1 MNMLLPR
8 ALALLLLPVAFP
20 AAHAALLVNESFDY
34 PAGSLLPD
42 FAAGNPA
49 AATQPASLGGTGLS
63 IQPRPFPD
71 RTPVTIGHAGL
82 SYTDSTGRAL
92 RTSGRSV
99 IIPEG
104 NSTVFNFYDTDPADP
119 FARFR
124 NPADPRDLGRPGETV
139 WLSFLMMAA
148 AEPTADHTFSLRIT
162 GVATSFPIGLLARG
176 SSGAHTVGAGSAASK
191 AVIAPRKTCLVV
203 LRATFGETGETELWV
218 NPDLGGDRP
227 SSKPDLHFKKISV
240 SFRSLWFNKQTNG
253 ELPVAFDELRVGESY
268 ADVAPIL

>member
-1 MNMLLPR
+1 MRSFALPLL
-8 ALALLLLPVAFP
+8 AVLLPVASP
-20 AAHAALLVNESFDY
+20 SVAQAALLVNESFDY

-42 FAAGNPA
+42 FTAGNPA

-63 IQPRPFPD
+63 LQYRSLPD
-71 RTPVTIGHAGL
+71 RTSVTIGHAGL
-82 SYTDSTGRAL
+82 AYTDSNGRAL

-104 NSTVFNFYDTDPADP
+104 NSALFNFYDTGPADP

-139 WLSFLMMAA
+139 WLAFLMTAA

-162 GVATSFPIGLLARG
+162 GVATSLPVGLLARG
-176 SSGAHTVGAGSAASK
+176 SSGAHTVGMGSAASK
-191 AVIAPRKTCLVV
+191 AVIESRKTYFVV
-203 LRATFGETGETELWV
+203 LRVTFGEAGETELWV

-227 SSKPDLHFKKISV
+227 SAKPDLHFKKISV
-240 SFRSLWFNKQTNG
+240 SFRSLWFNKRTNG
-253 ELPVAFDELRVGESY
+253 ELPVAFDELRLGETY
-268 ADVAPIL
+268 ADVAPPL